1 MTAPSYTCNKMLV
14 WIFIDNTST
23 MSHSPSQ
30 TSLSSMDGS
39 STSISRRKSKERKES
54 KSGTVSNN
62 KKGGKRRIT
71 KEDIG
76 KPENFQ

>member
-1 MTAPSYTCNKMLV
+1 MYSNNGLDVAFT
-14 WIFIDNTST
+14 DNVSN

-30 TSLSSMDGS
+30 TSLSAVDGS
-39 STSISRRKSKERKES
+39 MQRRKSKERKES
-54 KSGTVSNN
+54 KSSSSNN

-71 KEDIG
+71 KDDIG